1 MMARQ
6 SRSTVPRADPSG
18 LVPAA
23 AATTSYGT
31 TLSFGQGRSIQT
43 AMQSMRAL
51 SGHGCSHLNRAISDL
66 AHGSIAYSAFY
77 RSGNGEIPT
86 AHREAADL
94 VDSLRWADRDDNS
107 ADSRTDHRCTTRPY
121 SSPIHVPEQLPC
133 RHQTRRSKPVS
144 GTSSWLQTLPKMGSP
159 HPVRWARVSEVA
171 ANY

>member
-1 MMARQ
+1 MARQ

-43 AMQSMRAL
+43 AMPSIRAL
-51 SGHGCSHLNRAISDL
+51 SGHGYSHLNRAISNL
-66 AHGSIAYSAFY
+66 AHGSAVYSAFL

-86 AHREAADL
+86 AHRAAADL
-94 VDSLRWADRDDNS
+94 VDSLRWADRDDTS

-133 RHQTRRSKPVS
+133 RRQTRRSKPVS
-144 GTSSWLQTLPKMGSP
+144 EPSGCPEPLQKMGNP
-159 HPVRWARVSEVA
+159 HPTFWARGSEIA
-171 ANY
+171 ANR